1 MTPTVT
7 LAVFCAAIV
16 AASLVGGAVP
26 LVVRLTHRRLQFG
39 LSFVSGVML
48 GVALFHMLP
57 HALMARMESGG
68 ADAHG
73 HGAFDPLMLAVA
85 AGFVAMFFL
94 ERFAHFHQHE
104 VPEPPCDDPGHG
116 APGHDHGHAHGCG
129 HAHGHAHGGRGV
141 GRLTW
146 AGAAVGMGLH
156 SLLEGVALAA
166 SVSAVSAGD
175 GGAALAG
182 LGTFLVILLH
192 KPFDAMT
199 ISTLFTAG
207 GGARGRAIAVN
218 AGFALLVPAGAW
230 LFHAGATAFGGVE
243 AAVPLALAFSAG
255 TFLCIA
261 AADILPEVQ
270 FHRHDRV
277 GLSLALLLGVALAL
291 AIGRLEAASHA
302 GHDHAPAAAT
312 GGRADDDHAGH
323 DHAGHDHAG
332 HDHAPGDGHSH

>member
-16 AASLVGGAVP
+16 AASLVGGALP

-116 APGHDHGHAHGCG
+116 APGHDDAHGAGPG
-129 HAHGHAHGGRGV
+129 HGCSHGAGHGGGV

-166 SVSAVSAGD
+166 SVSAFAAED
-175 GGAALAG
+175 GSAALAG

-207 GGARGRAIAVN
+207 GGAQGRAVAVN

-302 GHDHAPAAAT
+302 
-312 GGRADDDHAGH
+312 